1 RFNPC
6 GEQMITIPKVVATRF
21 EQNDQDHLS
30 HGLRSIGIGDLN
42 TREISVVIKVGV
54 FSAKTRINTTVNVIE
69 ALVTAFD
76 KAPRIYLVES
86 DSYGGSAESRLGIW
100 NRVYDDRVIP
110 FSLSSDKNT
119 REAKIA
125 GEQVSFSHILFKPN
139 VFISTHVPRRYQDAG
154 NEDLMN
160 MGSVLKNLLGLI
172 PDLKKSRFHKKLPT
186 ALLDMYEAIGGIDL
200 ALLDSTHTFLG
211 VKRKKDKIQTNLLLI
226 GRDAVSVEAV
236 GQYLVGLDPMKN
248 PVIVEAM
255 KRGLGEGDIHK
266 IEILGNQLEDSRENI
281 IQSFRALFPKRVQK
295 EKGWI

>member
-1 RFNPC
+1 
-6 GEQMITIPKVVATRF
+6 MITTSKVVATRF
-21 EQNDQDHLS
+21 EQNIQDHLS
-30 HGLRSIGIGDLN
+30 QGLGSIGIDDLN
-42 TREISVVIKVGV
+42 TRERAVVIKVGV
-54 FSAKTRINTTVNVIE
+54 FSAKTGINTTVDVIE

-86 DSYGGSAESRLGIW
+86 DSYGGSAESRLEIW
-100 NRVYDDRVIP
+100 NRVFNDRVVP
-110 FSLSSDKNT
+110 FNLSIDKKT
-119 REAKIA
+119 RKVKVA
-125 GEQVSFSHILFKPN
+125 GEAVSFSHILFKPN

-172 PDLKKSRFHKKLPT
+172 PDLKKSRFHKKLPA
-186 ALLDMYEAIGGIDL
+186 ALLDMYEAIGEIDL

-211 VKRKKDKIQTNLLLI
+211 VKRKKDKIPTNLLLL

-236 GQYLVGLDPMKN
+236 GQHLVGLDPMTN

-266 IEILGNQLEDSRENI
+266 IEILGNQLEDTRENI
-281 IQSFRALFPKRVQK
+281 IQSFRALFPKRTQK
-295 EKGWI
+295 AKGWI

>member
-1 RFNPC
+1 
-6 GEQMITIPKVVATRF
+6 MITTPKVVATRF
-21 EQNDQDHLS
+21 EQNIQDHLS
-30 HGLRSIGIGDLN
+30 QGLRSIGIDDLN
-42 TREISVVIKVGV
+42 TRERSVVIKVGV
-54 FSAKTRINTTVNVIE
+54 FSAKTGINTTVNVIE

-86 DSYGGSAESRLGIW
+86 DSYGGPAESRLEIW

-119 REAKIA
+119 REVKIA

-160 MGSVLKNLLGLI
+160 IGSVLKNLLGLI

-211 VKRKKDKIQTNLLLI
+211 VKKKKDKIQTNLLLI

-248 PVIVEAM
+248 PVIVEAI

-266 IEILGNQLEDSRENI
+266 IEILGNQLEDTRENI
-281 IQSFRALFPKRVQK
+281 IESFRALFPKRVQK

>member
-1 RFNPC
+1 
-6 GEQMITIPKVVATRF
+6 MITTPKVVATRF
-21 EQNDQDHLS
+21 EQNIQDHLS
-30 HGLRSIGIGDLN
+30 QGLRSIGIDDLN
-42 TREISVVIKVGV
+42 TRERSVVIKVGV
-54 FSAKTRINTTVNVIE
+54 FSAKTGINTTVNVIE

-86 DSYGGSAESRLGIW
+86 DSYGGPAESRLEIW

-119 REAKIA
+119 REVKIA

-160 MGSVLKNLLGLI
+160 IGSVLKNLLGLI

-211 VKRKKDKIQTNLLLI
+211 VKKKKDKIQTNLLLI

-248 PVIVEAM
+248 PVIVEAI

-266 IEILGNQLEDSRENI
+266 IEILGNQLEDTRENI
-281 IQSFRALFPKRVQK
+281 IESFRALFQKRVQK

>member
-1 RFNPC
+1 
-6 GEQMITIPKVVATRF
+6 MITTPKVVATRF
-21 EQNDQDHLS
+21 EQNIQDHLS
-30 HGLRSIGIGDLN
+30 QGLRSIGIDDLN
-42 TREISVVIKVGV
+42 TRERSVVIKVGV
-54 FSAKTRINTTVNVIE
+54 FSAKTGINTTVNVIE

-86 DSYGGSAESRLGIW
+86 DSYGGSAESRLEIW
-100 NRVYDDRVIP
+100 TRVFNDRVVP
-110 FSLSSDKNT
+110 FSLSSDKKT
-119 REAKIA
+119 REVKVA
-125 GEQVSFSHILFKPN
+125 GEQVPFSHILFKPN

-172 PDLKKSRFHKKLPT
+172 PDLKKSRFHKNLPT

-211 VKRKKDKIQTNLLLI
+211 VKKKKDKIQTNLLLI

-248 PVIVEAM
+248 PVIIEAI
-255 KRGLGEGDIHK
+255 RRSLGEGDIHK
-266 IEILGNQLEDSRENI
+266 IEILGNQLEDTRENI
-281 IQSFRALFPKRVQK
+281 IESFRALFPKRVQK